1 MNYKVPRM
9 LWSGYIKILHW
20 NRVNFCDLLK
30 QITHEEIEIM
40 NDYLDSEGFDLK
52 GLNDSHA
59 EYVEDVLFTYIKDWL
74 KLLIE
79 GDSIDQ
85 AKELFAIYSAAIATR
100 NQN

>member
-1 MNYKVPRM
+1 MNYKVHRM
-9 LWSGYIKILHW
+9 LWSGDRKILHW
-20 NRVNFCDLLK
+20 NRVNFYDLLK

>member
-1 MNYKVPRM
+1 MYLKW
-9 LWSGYIKILHW
+9 LKLSLESWAQ
-20 NRVNFCDLLK
+20 VN
-30 QITHEEIEIM
+30 
-40 NDYLDSEGFDLK
+40 
-52 GLNDSHA
+52 A

-85 AKELFAIYSAAIATR
+85 AKELFAIYSASMATR

>member
-1 MNYKVPRM
+1 MYHQVHKTY
-9 LWSGYIKILHW
+9 WSGDRKIQNW
-20 NRVNFCDLLK
+20 DRGNFYDLLK

>member
-1 MNYKVPRM
+1 MSNKAIY
-9 LWSGYIKILHW
+9 LYWSGNRKIMKW
-20 NRVNFCDLLK
+20 NKENYYELLK
-30 QITHEEIEIM
+30 QLTIDEIEIM
-40 NDYLDSEGFDLK
+40 NDYLDGEGYDLK
-52 GLNDSHA
+52 GLCETHA